1 VVRVTRVA
9 VTSQVRFS
17 GQAAYS
23 GFFRVVD
30 LEDGRTLLTEPV
42 PESRWRSADPNPRGG
57 LRGAKGISVVDDRLV
72 VGNTDSLFVIDS
84 AWAGVAELTHPFTGS
99 IHDVLAEDDL
109 IWVTCTNA
117 DLLLKLAWDGTELDR
132 WSWRA
137 DAALV
142 ASFGL
147 GGLPTFDPGVD
158 YRNPLELQSGV
169 HNAVHL
175 NAVARVPEGLLLS
188 FGRVLGRAEI
198 RRRRIRAVPGRLAA
212 QLGFQKP
219 FPTKPTALPT
229 TQLPGSSGAIVLLHE
244 TGDRLAGARAEL
256 LLRVEDILVPN
267 HNVVGTESSL
277 VYCDSN
283 GSRLVAVDR
292 TTGAERAAVAIPGDP
307 AFVRGLARLA
317 DDVYLVGSQAPL
329 ALHAVDLARGEIAAS
344 YELDGADNESV
355 YAVCP
360 LPPVFADP
368 TGLDGVFRR
377 QPAQVT
383 S

>member
-1 VVRVTRVA
+1 VARVA
-9 VTSQVRFS
+9 VTSQVRFT

-30 LEDGRTLLTEPV
+30 LDDGRTLLTEPV

-57 LRGAKGISVVDDRLV
+57 LRGAKGISATDDRLV
-72 VGNTDSLFVIDS
+72 VGNTDSLFVLDLS
-84 AWAGVAELTHPFTGS
+84 WNAVAELTHPFTGS
-99 IHDVLAEDDL
+99 IHDVLAEDAA

-117 DLLLKLAWDGTELDR
+117 DLLIELGWDGSELDR

-137 DAALV
+137 DAGLRA
-142 ASFGL
+142 AFGL
-147 GGLPTFDPGVD
+147 EGLPPFDPRVD

-175 NAVARVPEGLLLS
+175 NGVARVPEGLLLS
-188 FGRVLGRAEI
+188 FGRVLGRAEV
-198 RRRRIRAVPGRLAA
+198 RRRRVRAVPGRLAA
-212 QLGFQKP
+212 RLGIQKP
-219 FPTKPTALPT
+219 FPTKPTPLPT
-229 TQLPGSSGAIVLLHE
+229 TLMPGSSSAIVLLRQA
-244 TGDRLAGARAEL
+244 GGRLADASAEL

-267 HNVVGTESSL
+267 HNVLEADGRL
-277 VYCDSN
+277 VYNDSN
-283 GSRLVAVDR
+283 GSRLVAV
-292 TTGAERAAVAIPGDP
+292 ERATGEELAAVSIPGDP
-307 AFVRGLARLA
+307 AFVRGLARLT
-317 DDVYLVGSQAPL
+317 DDLYLVGSQAPL
-329 ALHAVDLARGEIAAS
+329 ALHAVDLARAEIAAT
-344 YELDGADNESV
+344 YELDCAENESV

-377 QPAQVT
+377 QPAKVP

>member
-1 VVRVTRVA
+1 VTRIA

-17 GQAAYS
+17 GQSAYS
-23 GFFRVVD
+23 GFFRIVD

-42 PESRWRSADPNPRGG
+42 PESRWRSTDPNPRGG
-57 LRGAKGISVVDDRLV
+57 LRGAKGISATDDRLV
-72 VGNTDSLFVIDS
+72 VANTDSLFVVDP
-84 AWAGVAELTHPFTGS
+84 AWTTVAELTHAFTGS
-99 IHDVLAEDDL
+99 IHDVLAEDGA

-117 DLLLKLAWDGTELDR
+117 DLLLKLGWDGTELDR

-137 DAALV
+137 DPALV
-142 ASFGL
+142 AAFGL
-147 GGLPTFDPGVD
+147 GGLLPFDPRVD
-158 YRNPLELQSGV
+158 YRDPLQLQSGV

-175 NAVARVPEGLLLS
+175 NGVARTSEGLLLS

-198 RRRRIRAVPGRLAA
+198 RRRRVRAVPGRLAA
-212 QLGFQKP
+212 RFGIQKP

-229 TQLPGSSGAIVLLHE
+229 SLIPGSSSAIVLLRE
-244 TGDRLAGARAEL
+244 GGGPLADARAQL
-256 LLRVEDILVPN
+256 VFQVGDVLVPN
-267 HNVVGTESSL
+267 HNILETDGLL
-277 VYCDSN
+277 VYGDSN

-292 TTGAERAAVAIPGDP
+292 VTGVEQAAVAIPGRP

-317 DDVYLVGSQAPL
+317 GGVYLVGSQAPL
-329 ALHAVDLARGEIAAS
+329 AVHAVDLARGEISATF
-344 YELDGADNESV
+344 ELDGAQNESV

-368 TGLDGVFRR
+368 TGLGRVLRP
-377 QPAQVT
+377 QTTLVA